1 MLQLWQSTRYLHIFD
16 HPKLGPALFLGI
28 SAIDHSCAPNAVY
41 ISHGK
46 NLIVRTIADKIENFS
61 DIRLCYYRDLRYGN
75 TGCWVFKRGEEY
87 KNEKDFYLRINIPN
101 GNGDVKKCQN
111 LTFKVNFL
119 CQKSSQSFSFFFI
132 EEYQFRRFFFVY
144 VFWHFL
150 ITSIFK

>member
-1 MLQLWQSTRYLHIFD
+1 MLQLWQSTRYLDIFD

-75 TGCWVFKRGEEY
+75 TDCWVFKQGEEY
-87 KNEKDFYLRINIPN
+87 KNAGCKNEKDF
-101 GNGDVKKCQN
+101 
-111 LTFKVNFL
+111 LTFFDKIN
-119 CQKSSQSFSFFFI
+119 
-132 EEYQFRRFFFVY
+132 
-144 VFWHFL
+144 FL
-150 ITSIFK
+150 ITLLLKWCPIFDGSPLHQFSKFKNFLWVCWFLC